1 MAIAADTTAC
11 RRCQRHGE
19 VNPIRVAI
27 CAHYSSDRQKDRSV
41 EDQIAFCRDNAA
53 RNGMTVVTT
62 FEDRQISG
70 AGAVNRPRFQA
81 LMRSAEA
88 GLFDTIVA
96 EDLNRLC
103 ARIAAASTWT
113 TLKRSR
119 SRDCVRTSLTPR

>member
-1 MAIAADTTAC
+1 MPAA
-11 RRCQRHGE
+11 RRDEPHR
-19 VNPIRVAI
+19 VVAI
-27 CAHYSSDRQKDRSV
+27 YAHYSSDRQMDRSV

-53 RNGMTVVTT
+53 RDGMTAVTT

-88 GLFDTIVA
+88 GLFDSIVA
-96 EDLNRLC
+96 EDLDRLC
-103 ARIAAASTWT
+103 ARIAAASTWR

-119 SRDCVRTSLTPR
+119 SRDCARTSLTPR